1 MIGTS
6 KVDFT
11 DMDLTKLKELAKK
24 NKRKMFKQGYL
35 ELAVEIAN
43 KAIENL
49 DSEDFENVFNL
60 KLQP

>member
-6 KVDFT
+6 KVDFA
-11 DMDLTKLKELAKK
+11 DMDLTKLKELARK

-43 KAIENL
+43 KAIDHL
-49 DSEDFENVFNL
+49 DEEDFENLFNL
-60 KLQP
+60 KL